1 MKEEIK
7 KYLMNNYDCDDVN
20 EEDISLIVQSEDI
33 AFLIVE
39 PHDDM
44 DKFMLRIATRAS
56 FDRWGNSAVIQAYFN
71 NETALL
77 NYLENNQLDIY
88 KALFSSLS
96 DDYKYLSDNCDG
108 ELI

>member
-1 MKEEIK
+1 MEA
-7 KYLMNNYDCDDVN
+7 YDCDDFN
-20 EEDISLIVQSEDI
+20 KKYISLIVQSEDI

-39 PHDDM
+39 PHDHL
-44 DKFMLRIATRAS
+44 DKWMLRVAPRAS

-96 DDYKYLSDNCDG
+96 DDYKYLSDNWDG